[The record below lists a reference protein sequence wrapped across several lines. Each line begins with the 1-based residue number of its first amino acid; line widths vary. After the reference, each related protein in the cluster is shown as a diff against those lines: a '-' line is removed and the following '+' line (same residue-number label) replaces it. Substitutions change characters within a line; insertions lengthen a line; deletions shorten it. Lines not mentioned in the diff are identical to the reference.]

1 MRLQVLTGASAM
13 GIVTEVTEWPAT
25 IDRRYHDAVILGIDS
40 VVTETA
46 PGAAEALD
54 STVPLLRR
62 LTDVGI
68 ATAIYS
74 STRDCAQVLR
84 AAGIDELVNLRV
96 DVVEPVPAVLTE
108 TASRLGVRPVRCVV
122 IDRDQAGISAGREG
136 GFSLVIGLER
146 NGQADELLSCGADTV
161 VADLAEISVRSGGS
175 AMSRIA
181 DAAQV
186 YSQVKELVATRR
198 PVVFLDFDGTLSDIT
213 AHPDSATLVD
223 GAAEALRAL
232 AEQCPVAVISGR
244 DLADVRE
251 RVKVDEV
258 WYAGSHGLE
267 LMAPDGTYHENAG
280 AADLIGTLARAACR
294 LAEMIGDISG
304 IELEHKRFA
313 VAVHYRNAD
322 PADIDRVTAAVRSLG
337 RSEGLRTTAG
347 RKVIELRPNL
357 YWEKGTTLNWLL
369 ERIQASD
376 CAADAASVLPI
387 YIGDDITDEDAFDAV
402 QFDGVGIVVRHD
414 EHGDRP
420 SAALFSLE
428 SPSTV
433 VEFIG
438 RLARDLERAAPRS
451 DDAWELVYEGYDPKY
466 EPLREALC
474 TVGNGYVATR
484 GCAPEAGASDAH
496 YPGTYATGV
505 YNTLTDRV
513 AGRTIENESLVNL
526 PNWLSLTFR
535 INGGAWFHVDD
546 TELLFYRQTF
556 DLRHATLTRR
566 LRFRDGSGQ
575 ITTLTQHRFASMH
588 QPHVLAMRTTIGA
601 ENWSGT
607 LEFRSLLDGTVR
619 NTMVERY
626 RSLSSIHLT
635 ATVIDEITPDSVIL
649 RTETSQSRIPIAV
662 AARTTV
668 WRDDARADAEYAV
681 VREGDRGGH
690 NIRVPLAA
698 GQSVT
703 CEKVATI
710 FTGRDT
716 AISEPA
722 SAAQQYLEAAG
733 RYADVHHQHARAWAR
748 LWEQCSVGLAD
759 KSTGALQVLRL
770 HLVHL
775 LQTISPH
782 TAELDAGVPARGL
795 HGEAYRGH
803 IFWDE
808 LFVSPVLS
816 VRMPNVSR
824 SLLLYRYRRL
834 PEARRAAQRA
844 GYLGAMY
851 PWQSGSDG
859 REVSQELHL
868 NPQSGR
874 WNPDASSRAHH
885 VGLAIAYNAWQHYQ
899 VTGDRQFLID
909 YGAEMLV
916 EIARFWVGLAN
927 FDHSRGRY
935 TIRGIIGPD
944 EFHSGYPGK
953 EYEGIDNNAYTN
965 VMAVWV
971 ILRAMDA
978 LDLLPL
984 RDRLDLVG
992 KVDLTADELDRWDH
1006 VTRRMFVPFHDDV
1019 ISQFE
1024 GYSELAE
1031 LDWESYRQRYE
1042 NIQRLDRILE
1052 AENDSVNNYKASKQ
1066 ADALMLFYLLSS
1078 EELLGLFGRL
1088 GYHFTPEQIPKTIDY
1103 YLSRT
1108 SDGSTLSAIVHSW
1121 VLARANRHHAMRY
1134 FVQVLGSDV
1143 ADIQGGT
1150 TSEGIHLAAMAGS
1163 VDLLQRCFTGLETR
1177 DDRLVLGPHWPE
1189 ALGPIEFPF
1198 VYRGHRL
1205 HLRISG
1211 RTGDLTSEAGN
1222 AGPIMVECR
1231 GRVQHLLPGHTI
1243 EVA

>member
-1 MRLQVLTGASAM
+1 LRLQVLTGASAM

-122 IDRDQAGISAGREG
+122 IDRDQAGISAGGDG

-402 QFDGVGIVVRHD
+402 QFDGVGIVVRHA

>member
-1 MRLQVLTGASAM
+1 VR
-13 GIVTEVTEWPAT
+13 IVTEVTEWAAT
-25 IDRRYHDAVILGIDS
+25 VDRRYHDSVILGLDS
-40 VVTETA
+40 VITETA
-46 PGAAEALD
+46 PGVVEARD
-54 STVPLLRR
+54 SAVPLLRR
-62 LTDVGI
+62 LRDAGV
-68 ATAIYS
+68 AAAVRS
-74 STRDCAQVLR
+74 SGRDCAQALR
-84 AAGIDELVNLRV
+84 AAGIEDLVGLAVDET
-96 DVVEPVPAVLTE
+96 PLTE
-108 TASRLGVRPVRCVV
+108 TASRLAVRPVRCAV
-122 IDRDQAGISAGREG
+122 IDRDEAGVKAGRDG
-136 GFSLVIGLER
+136 GFGLVIGVQR
-146 NGQADELLSCGADTV
+146 NGHAAELLSCGADTA
-161 VADLAEISVRSGGS
+161 VADLAEISVRRGGA

-181 DAAQV
+181 DALRA
-186 YSQVKELVATRR
+186 YGQVKELVANRR
-198 PVVFLDFDGTLSDIT
+198 PVVFLDFDGTLSDIVD
-213 AHPDSATLVD
+213 HPDSATLVD
-223 GAAEALRAL
+223 GADEALRAL
-232 AEQCPVAVISGR
+232 AAQCPVAVISGR
-244 DLADVRE
+244 DVADVRE
-251 RVKVDEV
+251 RVKVDGV
-258 WYAGSHGLE
+258 WYAGGHGCE
-267 LMAPDGTYHENAG
+267 VIAPDGTHVENA
-280 AADLIGTLARAACR
+280 AADVAGNVARAAGR
-294 LAEMIGDISG
+294 LAEALSDVSG
-304 IELEHKRFA
+304 ITVEHKRFA

-322 PADIDRVTAAVRSLG
+322 PKDVDRVIVAVRELA
-337 RSEGLRTTAG
+337 RAEGLRITPG
-347 RKVIELRPNL
+347 RKVIQLRPSTDGD
-357 YWEKGTTLNWLL
+357 KGTTLGWLL
-369 ERIQASD
+369 QRIVGSHDAD
-376 CAADAASVLPI
+376 PAAVLPI

-414 EHGDRP
+414 EDGDRP
-420 SAALFSLE
+420 SAAPFSLE
-428 SPSTV
+428 SPTAV
-433 VEFIG
+433 AEFVL
-438 RLARDLERAAPRS
+438 RLAQDLEPAARP

-466 EPLREALC
+466 ERLREALC

-484 GCAPEAGASDAH
+484 GCAPEAPASDAH

-505 YNTLTDRV
+505 YNTLADRV

-526 PNWLSLTFR
+526 PNWLPLTFR
-535 INGGAWFHVDD
+535 IDGGAWFHIDD
-546 TELLFYRQTF
+546 AELLFYRQTF
-556 DLRHATLTRR
+556 DLHDATLTRG
-566 LRFRDGSGQ
+566 LRFRDGSGR
-575 ITTLTQHRFASMH
+575 ITTVTQQRFASMH
-588 QPHVLAMRTTIGA
+588 EPHVLAMRTTVGA

-607 LEFRSLLDGTVR
+607 VEFRSLLDPSVQ

-626 RSLSSIHLT
+626 RSLSGAHLT
-635 ATVIDEITPDSVIL
+635 PATIDEIAPDSMVL
-649 RTETSQSRIPIAV
+649 RTETSQSRIAVAV

-668 WRDDARADAEYAV
+668 WRDDGRDGRADARYAV
-681 VREGDRGGH
+681 VREADRGGH
-690 NIRVPLAA
+690 DVGVSLSE

-703 CEKVATI
+703 CEKVVTI

-716 AISEPA
+716 AITEPA
-722 SAAQQYLEAAG
+722 SAAQQYLDAAG
-733 RYADVHHQHARAWAR
+733 RYDDLHQQHTRAWAR
-748 LWEQCSVGLAD
+748 LWEQCDVGLAD
-759 KSTGALQVLRL
+759 STPALQVLRL

-775 LQTISPH
+775 LQTLSPH

-803 IFWDE
+803 VFWDS

-816 VRMPNVSR
+816 LRLPNVSR

-834 PEARRAAQRA
+834 PEARRAARRA
-844 GYLGAMY
+844 GYRGAMY

-859 REVSQELHL
+859 REVSQEVHL

-874 WNPDASSRAHH
+874 WNPDASARAHH
-885 VGLAIAYNAWQHYQ
+885 VGLAVAYNAWHHYQ
-899 VTGDRQFLID
+899 VTGDRQYLID

-916 EIARFWVGLAN
+916 EIARFWVGLAT
-927 FDHSRGRY
+927 FDDTRGRY

-953 EYEGIDNNAYTN
+953 EYDGIDNNAYTN

-1031 LDWESYRQRYE
+1031 LDWERYRQRYG

-1052 AENDSVNNYKASKQ
+1052 AEDDSVNNYKASKQ

-1088 GYHFTPEQIPKTIDY
+1088 GYRFEPEQIPKTIEY
-1103 YLSRT
+1103 YLSRS

-1121 VLARANRHHAMRY
+1121 VLTRANRHHAMRY

-1150 TSEGIHLAAMAGS
+1150 TAEGIHLAAMAGS
-1163 VDLLQRCFTGLETR
+1163 FDLVQRCFTGLETR

-1231 GRVQHLLPGHTI
+1231 GRVQHLLPGQSI

>member
-1 MRLQVLTGASAM
+1 LRLQVLTGAFAM

-122 IDRDQAGISAGREG
+122 IDRDQAGISAGGDG

-402 QFDGVGIVVRHD
+402 QFDGVGIVVRHA

-1088 GYHFTPEQIPKTIDY
+1088 GYHFTPEQIPETIDY

>member
-122 IDRDQAGISAGREG
+122 IDRDQAGISAGGDG

-795 HGEAYRGH
+795 HGESYRGH

-1006 VTRRMFVPFHDDV
+1006 VTRRVFVPFHDDV

-1088 GYHFTPEQIPKTIDY
+1088 GYHFTPEQIPETIDY

>member
-1 MRLQVLTGASAM
+1 MLGLDSSVAE
-13 GIVTEVTEWPAT
+13 TEP
-25 IDRRYHDAVILGIDS
+25 DR
-40 VVTETA
+40 
-46 PGAAEALD
+46 AEARD

-62 LTDVGI
+62 LRDAGV
-68 ATAIYS
+68 ATAVYS
-74 STRDCAQVLR
+74 PGRDCAQLLR
-84 AAGIDELVNLRV
+84 AAGIDDLVGVV
-96 DVVEPVPAVLTE
+96 DGDPAE
-108 TASRLGVRPVRCVV
+108 TANRLGVRPVRCVV
-122 IDRDQAGISAGREG
+122 IDRDPAGLKAARDS
-136 GFSLVIGLER
+136 GFGLVIGLTR
-146 NGQADELLSCGADTV
+146 NGDADELLSCGADTV
-161 VADLAEISVRSGGS
+161 VADLAGISVKSGGA
-175 AMSRIA
+175 AMSRIT
-181 DAAQV
+181 DALQA
-186 YSQVKELVATRR
+186 YDQVKELAANRL
-198 PVVFLDFDGTLSDIT
+198 PVVFLDFDGTLSEIV
-213 AHPDSATLVD
+213 AHPGSASLVE

-232 AEQCPVAVISGR
+232 AAQCPVAVVSGR
-244 DLADVRE
+244 DVGDLRG
-251 RVKVDEV
+251 RVGVDGV

-267 LMAPDGTYHENAG
+267 LVAPDGTTHQNAAASGVVG
-280 AADLIGTLARAACR
+280 ALARAADR
-294 LAEMIGDISG
+294 LAETLSDVPGTVV
-304 IELEHKRFA
+304 ERKRFGIA
-313 VAVHYRNAD
+313 IHYRHVD
-322 PADIDRVTAAVRSLG
+322 PDVVDRVIVAARELG
-337 RSEGLRTTAG
+337 RSEGLRATPG
-347 RKVIELRPNL
+347 RKAIELRPIMD
-357 YWEKGTTLNWLL
+357 WDKGTTLSWLL
-369 ERIQASD
+369 QRIVGSD
-376 CAADAASVLPI
+376 APDPGTVLPV

-402 QFDGVGIVVRHD
+402 QFDGLGIVVRDD
-414 EHGDRP
+414 EDGDRT

-428 SPSTV
+428 NPSAVTDFV
-433 VEFIG
+433 R
-438 RLARDLERAAPRS
+438 RLAEDLGTAGSRA
-451 DDAWELVYEGYDPKY
+451 DDDWELVYEGYDPTY
-466 EPLREALC
+466 ERLREALC
-474 TVGNGYVATR
+474 TVGNGYVASR
-484 GCAPEAGASDAH
+484 GCAPEAAASEAH
-496 YPGTYATGV
+496 YPGTYASGV
-505 YNTLTDRV
+505 YNTLADRV

-535 INGGAWFHVDD
+535 VDGGAWFHVDD
-546 TELLFYRQTF
+546 AEILSYRQTF
-556 DLRHATLTRR
+556 DLRHATLTRS

-575 ITTLTQHRFASMH
+575 ITTLTQQRFASMH
-588 QPHVLAMRTTIGA
+588 QPHLLAMRTTICA

-607 LEFRSLLDGTVR
+607 VEFSSLLDGGVQ

-626 RSLSSIHLT
+626 RSLSSTHLS
-635 ATVIDEITPDSVIL
+635 APAIDALTPDSVLL
-649 RTETSQSRIPIAV
+649 RTETSQSHISIAV

-668 WRDDARADAEYAV
+668 WCGDARADARYGAV
-681 VREGDRGGH
+681 AEGDRGGH
-690 NIRVPLAA
+690 NIAVTLSA

-722 SAAQQYLEAAG
+722 SAAQQYLDAAG
-733 RYADVHHQHARAWAR
+733 RYDELHQQHARAWDR
-748 LWEQCSVGLAD
+748 LWEQCNVGLAD
-759 KSTGALQVLRL
+759 GTPALRVLRL
-770 HLVHL
+770 HLLHV

-803 IFWDE
+803 VFWDA

-816 VRMPNVSR
+816 LRLPNVAR

-834 PEARRAAQRA
+834 HEARRAARRA

-859 REVSQELHL
+859 REVSQEVHL

-874 WNPDASSRAHH
+874 WNPDASARAHH

-899 VTGDRQFLID
+899 VTGDRQWLVD

-916 EIARFWVGLAN
+916 EIARFWVGLAT
-927 FDHSRGRY
+927 FDDTRGRY

-953 EYEGIDNNAYTN
+953 EYDGIDNNAYTN

-971 ILRAMDA
+971 IMRAMDA

-992 KVDLTADELDRWDH
+992 KVDLTTDELDRWDH

-1024 GYSELAE
+1024 GYSELDE
-1031 LDWESYRQRYE
+1031 LDWDDYRRRYG

-1088 GYHFTPEQIPKTIDY
+1088 GYRFAPEQIPKTIEY

-1121 VLARANRHHAMRY
+1121 VLTRAHRHHAMRY

-1143 ADIQGGT
+1143 VDIQGGT

-1198 VYRGHRL
+1198 VYRGQRV

-1211 RTGDLTSEAGN
+1211 RTGVLTSESGN
-1222 AGPIMVECR
+1222 GGAITVECR
-1231 GRVQHLLPGHTI
+1231 GRVQRLLPGHSI

>member
-1 MRLQVLTGASAM
+1 LRLQVLTGAFAM

-122 IDRDQAGISAGREG
+122 IDRDQAGISAGGDG

-1088 GYHFTPEQIPKTIDY
+1088 GYHFTPEQIPETIDY

>member
-1 MRLQVLTGASAM
+1 
-13 GIVTEVTEWPAT
+13 VTEWPAT
-25 IDRRYHDAVILGIDS
+25 VDRRYHDAVILGLDS
-40 VVTETA
+40 VITETA
-46 PGAAEALD
+46 PGVVETRD

-62 LTDVGI
+62 LRDAGV
-68 ATAIYS
+68 ATAVYS
-74 STRDCAQVLR
+74 YGRDGAQALR
-84 AAGIDELVNLRV
+84 AAGIEDLVDLTV
-96 DVVEPVPAVLTE
+96 DDASLTE
-108 TASRLGVRPVRCVV
+108 TASRLAVRPVRCAV
-122 IDRDQAGISAGREG
+122 IDRDEAGVKAGRDG
-136 GFSLVIGLER
+136 GFGLVIGIQR
-146 NGQADELLSCGADTV
+146 NGHAAGLLSCGADTV
-161 VADLAEISVRSGGS
+161 VADAAEISVRRGG
-175 AMSRIA
+175 APMSRIA
-181 DAAQV
+181 DAMRA
-186 YSQVKELVATRR
+186 YGQVKELVANRR
-198 PVVFLDFDGTLSDIT
+198 PVVFLDFDGTLSDIVD
-213 AHPDSATLVD
+213 HPDSATLVE
-223 GAAEALRAL
+223 GADDALRAL
-232 AEQCPVAVISGR
+232 AAQCPVAVISGR
-244 DLADVRE
+244 DVADVRE
-251 RVKVDEV
+251 RVKVDGV
-258 WYAGSHGLE
+258 WYVGGHGCE
-267 LMAPDGTYHENAG
+267 VIAPDGTHVENADDG
-280 AADLIGTLARAACR
+280 VAATVARAASR
-294 LAEMIGDISG
+294 LTEALSDIPG
-304 IELEHKRFA
+304 ITVERKRFA

-322 PADIDRVTAAVRSLG
+322 PKDVDGVIAAVRELA
-337 RSEGLRTTAG
+337 RAEGLRITPG
-347 RKVIELRPNL
+347 RKVIQLRPSTDGD
-357 YWEKGTTLNWLL
+357 KGTTLGWLL
-369 ERIQASD
+369 QRIVGAHD
-376 CAADAASVLPI
+376 ADPAAVLPI

-402 QFDGVGIVVRHD
+402 QFDGVGIAVRHD
-414 EHGDRP
+414 EDGDRP
-420 SAALFSLE
+420 SAAPFSLE
-428 SPSTV
+428 NPSAV
-433 VEFIG
+433 ADFVR
-438 RLARDLERAAPRS
+438 RLAQDLEQAARPG
-451 DDAWELVYEGYDPKY
+451 DAWALVYEGYDPRY
-466 EPLREALC
+466 ERLREALC

-484 GCAPEAGASDAH
+484 GCAPEATASDAH

-505 YNTLTDRV
+505 YNTLADRV

-526 PNWLSLTFR
+526 PNWLPLTFR
-535 INGGAWFHVDD
+535 IDGGAWFHVDD
-546 TELLFYRQTF
+546 TEILSYRQTF
-556 DLRHATLTRR
+556 DLRHATLSRS
-566 LRFRDGSGQ
+566 LRFRDGSGR
-575 ITTLTQHRFASMH
+575 ITTLDQQRFASMH
-588 QPHVLAMRTTIGA
+588 EPHLLAMRTTVGA

-607 LEFRSLLDGTVR
+607 VEFRSLLDPSVQ

-626 RSLSSIHLT
+626 RSLSGAHL
-635 ATVIDEITPDSVIL
+635 APAAIDEIAPDSVIL
-649 RTETSQSRIPIAV
+649 RTETSQSRIAIAL

-668 WRDDARADAEYAV
+668 WRDDGRDGRADAHYAV
-681 VREGDRGGH
+681 VREADRGGH
-690 NIRVPLAA
+690 DVGVALSEGR
-698 GQSVT
+698 SVT
-703 CEKVATI
+703 CEKVVTV

-722 SAAQQYLEAAG
+722 SAAQQYLDAAG
-733 RYADVHHQHARAWAR
+733 RYDDLHQEHARAWAR
-748 LWEQCSVGLAD
+748 LWEQCDVGLAD
-759 KSTGALQVLRL
+759 STPALRVLRL

-775 LQTISPH
+775 LQTLSPH

-803 IFWDE
+803 VFWDS
-808 LFVSPVLS
+808 LFISPVLS
-816 VRMPNVSR
+816 LRLPNVSR

-834 PEARRAAQRA
+834 PEARRAARRA

-874 WNPDASSRAHH
+874 WNPDASARAHH
-885 VGLAIAYNAWQHYQ
+885 VGLAVAYNAWQHYQ

-916 EIARFWVGLAN
+916 EIARFWVGLAT
-927 FDHSRGRY
+927 FDDTRGRY

-953 EYEGIDNNAYTN
+953 EYDGIDNNAYTN

-992 KVDLTADELDRWDH
+992 KVDLTTDELDRWDH
-1006 VTRRMFVPFHDDV
+1006 VTRRMFVPFHDEV

-1031 LDWESYRQRYE
+1031 LDWQDYRQRYG

-1052 AENDSVNNYKASKQ
+1052 AEDDSVNNYRASKQ

-1088 GYHFTPEQIPKTIDY
+1088 GYRFEPEQIPKTIEY

-1108 SDGSTLSAIVHSW
+1108 SDGSTLSAIVHAW
-1121 VLARANRHHAMRY
+1121 VLTRANRHHAMRY

-1150 TSEGIHLAAMAGS
+1150 TAEGIHLAAMAGS
-1163 VDLLQRCFTGLETR
+1163 FDLVQRCFTGLETR

-1211 RTGDLTSEAGN
+1211 RSGDLTSEAGN
-1222 AGPIMVECR
+1222 AGPITVECR
-1231 GRVQHLLPGHTI
+1231 GRVQHLLPGQSI